1 MMVLRRRIAT
11 GSALVAALAAA
22 SCQESG
28 PGTGAN
34 PGAAG
39 SVGAAGQAGSTAGTT
54 GGAGAGAAGSGSPG
68 TGASGGAGG
77 VGGSA
82 IGGTGNASGGA
93 GGNAGV
99 SGSSGRGGS
108 GGATGVAGSA
118 AGGVGGSASGG
129 VGGSA
134 NGGAAG
140 SAAGGSTGGAAAG
153 TGGSTP
159 TQAAYYV
166 SPSGSDSNPGS
177 LSAPF
182 LTVTKA
188 RDVVR
193 TMNSNMTADIAVYLR
208 GGNYPVAGT
217 ISFGPQDSG
226 TNGHRVVYQAYAGET
241 PVLNGAT
248 KVTGW
253 TVSSGNV
260 YKAALARATKLRNL
274 YVNDARASLTR
285 KTVTSQGGTGT
296 YSVTAG
302 QASWAWASGSNSDGA
317 KYQTTD
323 VPAIAANKDDL
334 EIMNGTT
341 WNENIVC
348 VRDVVTTSD
357 NFRGLLFQQPYGAIA
372 QLPGWNAGFSL
383 SGTHTIFN
391 AFELLNAAGQFYFD
405 KTAGTLYYYPRA
417 GENMATADVEAPV
430 LETII
435 AVAGT
440 SNANR
445 VKNLTFQGITFAN
458 TDYSLHTVAG
468 SHGKATV
475 QGATVFVAYGD
486 GNWHN
491 SKYEITDTLPG
502 MITINSADGISLVG
516 NTIKHSGSEGISM
529 INDVVNS
536 TIIGNNITDIA
547 GSGITVGHPQH
558 VYLGDAG
565 AHEKF
570 AAGVE
575 GICTGDSIANNV
587 LYDVSSQPGFGGHAG
602 ITAFFVSGLSI
613 TNNYIDKTAYNGIN
627 LGWGWQNF
635 KDSTTCKNN
644 SVNNNRLVRT
654 LNRLHD
660 SGAIYTLGQMPGTT
674 INGNYV
680 KGIPAA
686 TSGPTYGLHNDEG
699 SAYITENDNVLDI
712 DPGVKYTINCEDF
725 GAKHDLTIRRT
736 YATVNK
742 MGVNPPNSTIDPPVA
757 VADNVWPATQYATCL
772 GSGIQDAYRAILP
785 TTLVSTQDYVFPASC
800 SLARGTTALGIRS
813 SGAAANAVWFAPAGT
828 TTFVAGA
835 TMTRAAGTATSI
847 SVPTAAGTY
856 KLHVV
861 DAQGN
866 KLGESAALLRIN

>member
-1 MMVLRRRIAT
+1 MTSRLGIVPAV
-11 GSALVAALAAA
+11 AVAAALFAAA
-22 SCQESG
+22 CQDPGS
-28 PGTGAN
+28 GTGADAAV
-34 PGAAG
+34 GGSIGTAGRGGSSAAG
-39 SVGAAGQAGSTAGTT
+39 ATGA
-54 GGAGAGAAGSGSPG
+54 AGAAGSSGDGGAAGAGPGGVTGGS
-68 TGASGGAGG
+68 GASGGN
-77 VGGSA
+77 A
-82 IGGTGNASGGA
+82 IGGMSGN
-93 GGNAGV
+93 
-99 SGSSGRGGS
+99 
-108 GGATGVAGSA
+108 
-118 AGGVGGSASGG
+118 ASGG
-129 VGGSA
+129 VGGNA
-134 NGGAAG
+134 GAAG
-140 SAAGGSTGGAAAG
+140 GGQRGGIGGSATGGVAGSASGGSAGGGSGGSAGGATAG

-159 TQAAYYV
+159 TQATYYV
-166 SPSGSDSNPGS
+166 SPSGSDTNPGS
-177 LSAPF
+177 MSAPF

-193 TMNSNMTADIAVYLR
+193 TINSSMTADIVVYLR
-208 GGNYPVAGT
+208 GGNHAVAST
-217 ISFGPQDSG
+217 ISFSPQDSG
-226 TNGHRVVYQAYAGET
+226 TNGHRIVYQAYPGET

-253 TVSSGNV
+253 TVSSGSI
-260 YKAALARATKLRNL
+260 YKATLARTTKLRNL

-296 YSVTAG
+296 YAVTSG

-317 KYQTTD
+317 KYRTTD

-334 EIMNGTT
+334 EIVNGTT

-372 QLPGWNAGFSL
+372 QLPGWNAGFSV
-383 SGTHTIFN
+383 SGTHTIYN
-391 AFELLNAAGQFYFD
+391 AFELLNGAGQFYFD
-405 KTAGTLYYYPRA
+405 KTAGTLYYYPRP

-430 LETII
+430 VETII
-435 AVAGT
+435 AIAGA

-445 VKNLTFQGITFAN
+445 VKNLTFEGLTFAN
-458 TDYSLHTVAG
+458 TDYSLYTVAG
-468 SHGKATV
+468 SHGKASV
-475 QGATVFVAYGD
+475 QGATVYVAYGD

-502 MITINSADGISLVG
+502 MITVNSADSIRLVG
-516 NTIKHSGSEGISM
+516 NTIKHSGSEGVSL

-536 TIIGNNITDIA
+536 TIVGNYIADIA

-558 VYLGDAG
+558 VYLGDTG
-565 AHEKF
+565 AHEKY
-570 AAGVE
+570 APGVE
-575 GICTGDSIANNV
+575 GICTNDSITNNV
-587 LYDVSSQPGFGGHAG
+587 LYDVSSQPGFGGHAA
-602 ITAFFVSGLSI
+602 ITAFFVSGLGI
-613 TNNYIDKTAYNGIN
+613 TNNYINKTAYNGIN

-644 SVNNNRLVRT
+644 AVNNNRLVNT

-699 SAYITENDNVLDI
+699 SAFITENDNVLDI

-742 MGVNPPNSTIDPPVA
+742 MGVNPPTSTIDPPVA
-757 VADNVWPATQYATCL
+757 VPDNVWAMTQYTTCL
-772 GSGIQDAYRAILP
+772 NSGIQDSYRSMLP
-785 TTLVSTQDYVFPASC
+785 SALVSTQDHVFPASC
-800 SLARGTTALGIRS
+800 SVARGTSSLGIRS
-813 SGAAANAVWFAPAGT
+813 SGVVSNAVWLAPAGT
-828 TTFVAGA
+828 TSFVAGA
-835 TMTRAAGTATSI
+835 TMTKASGTATSI
-847 SVPTAAGTY
+847 AIPANAGSY
-856 KLHVV
+856 KLHLV

-866 KLGESAALLRIN
+866 KLGESAALLRVN